1 MLMVTI
7 TVLTVTIT
15 DVNGYY
21 QKMLMV
27 TITVVN
33 TYYQVLLAVTIIS
46 YVTL

>member
-1 MLMVTI
+1 M
-7 TVLTVTIT
+7 VTIT

-21 QKMLMV
+21 QKMSTI

-33 TYYQVLLAVTIIS
+33 TYYQVLLMVTIIG